1 MHRTRVCVCIRV
13 YNILYAY
20 NLTEVR
26 GCPIKPSSTIT
37 RRALLIT
44 RTHRHTYI
52 HARTHTQTLTNR
64 TVTMTTGPRHLHISP
79 KIARG
84 LFYIFRFFFFLY
96 QFSHSIIFPYFFFHV
111 LEPAFDR
118 NNGRTRWLIRGG
130 QVDSPYLNQDFYAPL
145 ILKCYL
151 SLFLY
156 HYF

>member
-1 MHRTRVCVCIRV
+1 MHRTRVCVCIGV

-20 NLTEVR
+20 NLTVVR

-37 RRALLIT
+37 RRAPLIT

-84 LFYIFRFFFFLY
+84 LFYIFRFFFFFINFHILSFFLIF
-96 QFSHSIIFPYFFFHV
+96 FSMSWNPHSTAIMG
-111 LEPAFDR
+111 EP
-118 NNGRTRWLIRGG
+118 GG
-130 QVDSPYLNQDFYAPL
+130 WFDSPYLNQDFCAPL